1 MSSRSTKGK
10 SWCSKLKKVL
20 NEYNLAHLWENP
32 NTVFDYAQNNGN
44 NGEAKVNIHDKGV
57 WRKYFSK
64 IIFQW
69 EEKQWKERMW
79 KKAKLRSY
87 RYFKSHLRL
96 EKYLSTS
103 TYFRG
108 RVLMTAIRSGSN
120 QLCIDV
126 GRQKQ
131 WKEAQRVCEHCDSK
145 FVENEVHFVIFCAK
159 YASLR
164 EKLFQKIWIISDGK
178 WKLQNHSWHDQFLI
192 LVNGTGDTY
201 QMLVFSAFQGFLF
214 QAFKLRG
221 V

>member
-1 MSSRSTKGK
+1 M
-10 SWCSKLKKVL
+10 KKVL
-20 NEYNLAHLWENP
+20 SEYKLAHLWENP
-32 NTVFDYAQNNGN
+32 NFVFDLAAQNNGN
-44 NGEAKVNIHDKGV
+44 NGEAKVNIQDKGV

-131 WKEAQRVCEHCDSK
+131 WKEAQR
-145 FVENEVHFVIFCAK
+145 
-159 YASLR
+159 
-164 EKLFQKIWIISDGK
+164 
-178 WKLQNHSWHDQFLI
+178 
-192 LVNGTGDTY
+192 
-201 QMLVFSAFQGFLF
+201 
-214 QAFKLRG
+214 
-221 V
+221 